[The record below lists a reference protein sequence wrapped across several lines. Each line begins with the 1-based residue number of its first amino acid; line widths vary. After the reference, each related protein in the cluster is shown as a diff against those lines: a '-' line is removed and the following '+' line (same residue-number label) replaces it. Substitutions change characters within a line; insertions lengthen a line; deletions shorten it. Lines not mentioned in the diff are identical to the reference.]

1 MSFWKQIKQK
11 LLGKPIATKQ
21 TASERLTNAQ
31 GLAIFGADAMSSTAY
46 ATEEILLVLAA
57 ASVTSFAVSIWIALG
72 IAALILIIAASYRQ
86 IIDTYPQGGGVYNV
100 AKENLG
106 KTASLVGGASLWVDY
121 ILTVAVSV
129 TAGVAAVTSAFP
141 MLYPHRVILGIIVII
156 ALMWANLRGV
166 RESGK
171 IFSFPTYLFIAS
183 FTAMIIYGVFRFV
196 SGNFPEAIPEQ
207 STTAIAGSL
216 GIISILLI
224 LRAFASGCT
233 AMTGIETTSNGVQ
246 AFKAPESKNAAK
258 TLMWLAVILGF
269 IFLGITLITYW
280 SKVTPVANETII
292 SQVARNLFGSNP
304 FYYFIQSITALIL
317 ILAANT
323 PFAGFPR
330 VASMFA
336 KDGYFPRQFY
346 ALGPRLVF
354 TNGIIALSIAA
365 SLLIIFFRGNVHALI
380 PLYAVGVFLGFS
392 ISQFGMI
399 VHWKKSGKGHLRNIL
414 INTVGFLTTSLVF
427 VIVLFSK
434 FTHGAWV
441 LIPGV
446 ILIVLLMKKI
456 KRHYLF
462 LEETLSLDNLNND
475 AAGGKTVIVLISQFN
490 SAILQAVRF
499 SKSLHFTRLR
509 AVHVAID
516 SQSAE
521 HLNERWT
528 DYFPD
533 VPLDIVPSEYRD
545 LVEPLLLY
553 LFETEKRWP
562 DESLIVVIPTLV
574 CHHFWEHLLHD
585 ASAQHI
591 RKEIEQDMRNH
602 AQILEI
608 PIKPIHL

>member
-1 MSFWKQIKQK
+1 M
-11 LLGKPIATKQ
+11 LLGKPIATIQ

-57 ASVTSFAVSIWIALG
+57 ASVANFAISIWIALG
-72 IAALILIIAASYRQ
+72 IVALILIIAASYRQ
-86 IIDTYPQGGGVYNV
+86 IIYAYPQGGGVYNV

-129 TAGVAAVTSAFP
+129 TAGVAAITSAFP
-141 MLYPHRVILGIIVII
+141 VLYPHRVILGIIVII

-183 FTAMIIYGVFRFV
+183 FAVMIIYGAFHFV
-196 SGNFPEAIPEQ
+196 SGNFPEAVSKQ
-207 STTAIAGSL
+207 STTAATGSL
-216 GIISILLI
+216 GIISIILV

-246 AFKAPESKNAAK
+246 AFKPPESKNAAK

-269 IFLGITLITYW
+269 IFMGITLIAYW

-365 SLLIIFFRGNVHALI
+365 SLLVIFFRGNVHALI

-392 ISQFGMI
+392 ISQLGMI
-399 VHWKKSGKGHLRNIL
+399 VHWKKSGKGHLKNIS
-414 INTVGFLTTSLVF
+414 INAIGFLATSLVF
-427 VIVLFSK
+427 IIVLFSK
-434 FTHGAWV
+434 FMHGAWV

-446 ILIVLLMKKI
+446 ILIVFLMKKI

-462 LEETLSLDNLNND
+462 LEETLSLDNLNNN
-475 AAGGKTVIVLISQFN
+475 AARGKTVVVLISQFN

-499 SKSLHFTRLR
+499 AKSLHFTRLR
-509 AVHVAID
+509 AIHVAID
-516 SQSAE
+516 IQSAE
-521 HLNERWT
+521 QLNERWT

-533 VPLDIVPSEYRD
+533 VPLDIVSSEYRD

-553 LFETEKRWP
+553 LAETEKRWP

-608 PIKPIHL
+608 PIKPVHL